1 MGKGIG
7 RREPKHRRSGLRDQ
21 NQTTPEWQTSQSP
34 CKRKMGGT
42 GPLPSPLS
50 PLPSRF
56 PCSRKGD
63 GRHIEN
69 ATYVVASHAVD
80 GTILKVH
87 R

>member
-1 MGKGIG
+1 MGKDVG

-34 CKRKMGGT
+34 CKRKMGAG
-42 GPLPSPLS
+42 GGRALS
-50 PLPSRF
+50 PLAL

-63 GRHIEN
+63 GRHIGN
-69 ATYVVASHAVD
+69 ATYVVASHAVE
-80 GTILKVH
+80 GGILKVH

>member
-34 CKRKMGGT
+34 CKRKMGG
-42 GPLPSPLS
+42 GRALS
-50 PLPSRF
+50 PLAF